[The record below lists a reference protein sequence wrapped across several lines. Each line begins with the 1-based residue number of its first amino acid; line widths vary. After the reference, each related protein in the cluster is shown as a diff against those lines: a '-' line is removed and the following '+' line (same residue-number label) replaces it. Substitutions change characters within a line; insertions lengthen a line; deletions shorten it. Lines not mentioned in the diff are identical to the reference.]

1 MPPQSWDVVRTQ
13 EREAAP
19 VAIEA
24 PRPFWSVVEA
34 NYADGWE
41 TRRRNARYEATDAA
55 LWERHRMLE
64 RQLGRRLPLSRSL
77 AGVSPGAAERDGLER
92 FLDSILD
99 PEAINAAILGRPG
112 LLEDDA
118 YEALIEDER
127 RKNPGLLDGIET
139 RSALGERLAADF
151 EATRARAN
159 AGAAQDFG
167 GGVGA
172 FVGQTGA
179 VLSDPA
185 QAGVI
190 LATGGLG
197 AGRTLLTRM
206 ATQAAAGAGVEAQE
220 IGGRGLDAERFG
232 GPEYTAGEAA
242 LDVVFAG
249 AGGAAF
255 EPVTDAARFGLRQIT
270 RGFAGADD
278 PAARG
283 VADAVDRLFED
294 EAAIGS
300 ADDFD
305 AARTALSRGERPPPV
320 EPERDLDSL
329 FADPV
334 SGSDRQMQPGSG
346 VAGAGA
352 DPTLTAAEY
361 RGRAIYSGRFDPM
374 AVEVD
379 AARFQ
384 YKADGDAEGVT
395 GRLRGVERWDATA
408 SGKAILF
415 EDIDGRI
422 IVADGHQRRGLA
434 RRLAEQGW
442 DDAQLDG
449 YLFRASDGWSARE
462 VRVVAALKNIRE
474 GSGTALDAAKLFRE
488 APQALNDRSLPI
500 SGDFMRQARDL
511 SALSDGAFRAV
522 VNRVIPENQ
531 AAVIGELA
539 GGRPEIHEDLVELL
553 RRGEPKSQDGARAL
567 VQEGLLD
574 DFIASEGRQGDLFG
588 GLPRESTVIARGRI
602 REAVLAG
609 LRKDERLNA
618 ALVRNADAI
627 ESGGNVLAR
636 TENEQRLAIDR
647 AAGELV
653 SRLALRA
660 GEMGE
665 AFGEAARAVTVGETT
680 PAKAA
685 KGLIARIRAAVAAG
699 EQLDALRAE
708 RITPDAPSPA
718 VRQALEAYDNPAGPG
733 QKAQLEEKPEDIEVL
748 EGEIVTDEPVNV
760 MRGSLWELTPDE
772 LEKMLEEARASDQDK
787 LVMALGE
794 EGAAE
799 FKRLDRAR
807 NNTFDT
813 ARADAASVEF
823 DARFGKLTPDQERLV
838 YGIGETDATA
848 EEIETVL
855 KAHGDILP
863 GDPEEWAAYMAA
875 VSARRVEAADIQAVL
890 NGTGTA
896 EAQAAFVRFQAAS
909 DYFTAQGVAAAE
921 LPNRMISALVTRG
934 GWRPDQ
940 ASEVIG
946 AFVEGFNT
954 RLRPDDAAS
963 PGLFDDLPLLE
974 NYDRAI
980 EVLTPCAPGKG
991 GA

>member
-1 MPPQSWDVVRTQ
+1 MPPQYWGVRQSQ
-13 EREAAP
+13 ERDAPP

-34 NYADGWE
+34 NYEDGWE

-55 LWERHRMLE
+55 LWERHRQLE
-64 RQLGRRLPLSRSL
+64 ARLGRRLPLSRSL
-77 AGVSPGAAERDGLER
+77 AGVSPGAADRDGLER
-92 FLDSILD
+92 FLDRIID

-118 YEALIEDER
+118 YEALIDAER
-127 RKNPGLLDGIET
+127 TKNPGVLDGIES
-139 RSALGERLAADF
+139 RSDLQARLAADF
-151 EATRARAN
+151 QATRDRAN
-159 AGAAQDFG
+159 AGASQGFG
-167 GGVGA
+167 GAVGA

-190 LATGGLG
+190 VATGGLG
-197 AGRTLLTRM
+197 AGRSLLTRM
-206 ATQAAAGAGVEAQE
+206 AAQAAAGAGVEAQE

-255 EPVTDAARFGLRQIT
+255 EPVTDVARFGLRQFS
-270 RGFAGADD
+270 RQFAGADD
-278 PAARG
+278 PARRG

-294 EAAIGS
+294 EAVIGP
-300 ADDFD
+300 AEDFD
-305 AARTALSRGERPPPV
+305 AARLALARGERPPPV
-320 EPERDLDSL
+320 EPDRDLDSL
-329 FADPV
+329 FSDPV
-334 SGSDRQMQPGSG
+334 PAGVTGPDRQMQPASG
-346 VAGAGA
+346 VLGTGA

-415 EDIDGRI
+415 EDADGRI

-442 DDAQLDG
+442 DDALLDG

-488 APQALNDRSLPI
+488 APQALNDRTLPI

-539 GGRPEIHEDLVELL
+539 AGRPEIHEDLVELL

-574 DFIASEGRQGDLFG
+574 DFIASEGRQADLFG

-699 EQLDALRAE
+699 EQLDEVRAQAVLAE
-708 RITPDAPSPA
+708 PPSPA
-718 VRQALEAYDNPAGPG
+718 AREAVAEFAEPSGKG
-733 QKAQLEEKPEDIEVL
+733 QVGQLTARPEDAEV
-748 EGEIVTDEPVNV
+748 D
-760 MRGSLWELTPDE
+760 
-772 LEKMLEEARASDQDK
+772 
-787 LVMALGE
+787 
-794 EGAAE
+794 
-799 FKRLDRAR
+799 
-807 NNTFDT
+807 
-813 ARADAASVEF
+813 
-823 DARFGKLTPDQERLV
+823 
-838 YGIGETDATA
+838 
-848 EEIETVL
+848 
-855 KAHGDILP
+855 
-863 GDPEEWAAYMAA
+863 EWAT
-875 VSARRVEAADIQAVL
+875 SA
-890 NGTGTA
+890 
-896 EAQAAFVRFQAAS
+896 
-909 DYFTAQGVAAAE
+909 
-921 LPNRMISALVTRG
+921 
-934 GWRPDQ
+934 
-940 ASEVIG
+940 
-946 AFVEGFNT
+946 
-954 RLRPDDAAS
+954 
-963 PGLFDDLPLLE
+963 GLFDDLPE
-974 NYDRAI
+974 ATAEERALAA
-980 EVLTPCAPGKG
+980 LTPCAPGK
-991 GA
+991 A